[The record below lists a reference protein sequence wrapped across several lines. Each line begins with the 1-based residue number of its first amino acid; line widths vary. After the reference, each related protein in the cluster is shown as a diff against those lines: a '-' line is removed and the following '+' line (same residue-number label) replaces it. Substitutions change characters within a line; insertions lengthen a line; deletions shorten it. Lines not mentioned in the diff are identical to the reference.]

1 MKVEPPGALAR
12 TAVGSRGRIVK
23 YQVAI
28 RASQGAR
35 SYQEDAAAVWQPSDA
50 GAGGS
55 ELTRLLVVLADG
67 MGGHAGGAIAS
78 DAVCAGFEAQY
89 IEQQGGARQRLKAA
103 LYAANGAIS
112 ALVSAQP
119 QLRGMGSTL
128 VGVAFD
134 DDYASWISVGDSP
147 LYLYRRGEMAR
158 LNEDHS
164 MAPVLDK
171 LVAAGRLTAEEAED
185 DPRRHMLRSAVV
197 GEDLE
202 LVDLA
207 QTPWAL
213 QAGDVVVLA
222 SDGIHS
228 IADIEIARVIAAY
241 RKDGADATADALIA
255 AVGDAGVPHQ
265 DNTTVVVVTAGD

>member
-1 MKVEPPGALAR
+1 MKVEAARAPWLGSGPG
-12 TAVGSRGRIVK
+12 GWIVK
-23 YQVAI
+23 FQVAI

-35 SYQEDAAAVWQPSDA
+35 SYQEDAAAVWQPPDHDA
-50 GAGGS
+50 GAS
-55 ELTRLLVVLADG
+55 DSTCVLAILADG

-78 DAVCAGFEAQY
+78 DAVCASFEAQF
-89 IEQQGGARQRLKAA
+89 IEQQGSPRHRLKSA
-103 LYAANGAIS
+103 LSAANGAIT
-112 ALVSAQP
+112 ALVAAQP

-128 VGVAFD
+128 IGVAFHD
-134 DDYASWISVGDSP
+134 DHVSWISVGDSP

-171 LVAAGRLTAEEAED
+171 LVAAGRLTPEEAED

-202 LVDLA
+202 LVDVS

-213 QAGDVVVLA
+213 QGGDVVVLA

-228 IADIEIARVIAAY
+228 IADVEIARVIAAY
-241 RKDGADATADALIA
+241 RKDGPEATAEALIA
-255 AVGDAGVPHQ
+255 AVRDAGVPHQ

>member
-1 MKVEPPGALAR
+1 
-12 TAVGSRGRIVK
+12 VK
-23 YQVAI
+23 FQAAI

-35 SYQEDAAAVWQPSDA
+35 SYQEDAAAVWQPPDVDA
-50 GAGGS
+50 GAA
-55 ELTRLLVVLADG
+55 EPTRLLAILADG

-78 DAVCAGFEAQY
+78 DAVCTSFEAQY
-89 IEQQGGARQRLKAA
+89 IEQQGSPRHRLKAA
-103 LYAANGAIS
+103 LNAANGAIA
-112 ALVSAQP
+112 ALVAAQP

-128 VGVAFD
+128 LGVAFHD
-134 DDYASWISVGDSP
+134 GHASWVSVGDSP

-171 LVAAGRLTAEEAED
+171 LVAAGRLTAVEAEY

-197 GEDLE
+197 GEDLD

-207 QTPWAL
+207 QSPWAL
-213 QAGDVVVLA
+213 QDGDVVVLA

-228 IADIEIARVIAAY
+228 LADVEIARVIAAC
-241 RKDGADATADALIA
+241 RNEGADATAEALIA
-255 AVGDAGVPHQ
+255 AVKDARVPHQ
-265 DNTTVVVVTAGD
+265 DNTTVIVVTVGD

>member
-1 MKVEPPGALAR
+1 MKL
-12 TAVGSRGRIVK
+12 
-23 YQVAI
+23 QVAI

-35 SYQEDAAAVWQPSDA
+35 SYQEDAATVWLPPDDAA
-50 GAGGS
+50 GAA
-55 ELTRLLVVLADG
+55 EPTRLLAILADG

-78 DAVCAGFEAQY
+78 DAVCTNFEAQY
-89 IEQQGGARQRLKAA
+89 IEQQGSARQRLRAA
-103 LYAANGAIS
+103 LSAANGAIS
-112 ALVSAQP
+112 GLVALQP

-128 VGVAFD
+128 IGVAFHD
-134 DDYASWISVGDSP
+134 GHASWVSVGDSP

-171 LVAAGRLTAEEAED
+171 LVASGRMTVEEAED

-197 GEDLE
+197 GEDLD
-202 LVDLA
+202 LVDLS

-213 QAGDVVVLA
+213 QGGDVVVLA

-228 IADIEIARVIAAY
+228 IDDHEIARIIAAY
-241 RKDGADATADALIA
+241 RKEGADATADALLT
-255 AVGDAGVPHQ
+255 AVKDAGVPHQ
-265 DNTTVVVVTAGD
+265 DNVTVVVVTVGE

>member
-1 MKVEPPGALAR
+1 VPGE
-12 TAVGSRGRIVK
+12 GRIVK

-35 SYQEDAAAVWQPSDA
+35 SYQEDAAAVWQAPDDSA
-50 GAGGS
+50 GAD
-55 ELTRLLVVLADG
+55 EPTRLLAILADG

-78 DAVCAGFEAQY
+78 DAVCASFEAQY
-89 IEQQGGARQRLKAA
+89 IEQEGSPRQRLKAA
-103 LYAANGAIS
+103 LSAANGAIS
-112 ALVSAQP
+112 ALVAVQP

-128 VGVAFD
+128 VGVAFHD
-134 DDYASWISVGDSP
+134 DHASWISVGDSP

-171 LVAAGRLTAEEAED
+171 LVAAGRLTEEEAED

-197 GEDLE
+197 GEDLD

-213 QAGDVVVLA
+213 QDGDVVVLA

-228 IADIEIARVIAAY
+228 IADVEIARVIAAY

-255 AVGDAGVPHQ
+255 AVREANVPHQ

>member
-1 MKVEPPGALAR
+1 MKF
-12 TAVGSRGRIVK
+12 
-23 YQVAI
+23 QVAI

-35 SYQEDAAAVWQPSDA
+35 SYQEDAAAVWQPPDHDA
-50 GAGGS
+50 SAGDPTCV
-55 ELTRLLVVLADG
+55 LAILADG

-78 DAVCAGFEAQY
+78 DAVCASFEAQF
-89 IEQQGGARQRLKAA
+89 IEQQGSPRHRLKSA
-103 LYAANGAIS
+103 LSAANGAIT
-112 ALVSAQP
+112 ALVAAQP

-128 VGVAFD
+128 IGVAFHD
-134 DDYASWISVGDSP
+134 DHVSWISVGDSP

-171 LVAAGRLTAEEAED
+171 LVAAGRLTPEEAED
-185 DPRRHMLRSAVV
+185 DPRRHMLRSAVIAAIAAVNAMRSAVV

-202 LVDLA
+202 LVDIS

-228 IADIEIARVIAAY
+228 IADVEIARVIAAY
-241 RKDGADATADALIA
+241 RKDGPEATAEALIA
-255 AVGDAGVPHQ
+255 AVRDAGVPHQ

>member
-1 MKVEPPGALAR
+1 MKFR
-12 TAVGSRGRIVK
+12 
-23 YQVAI
+23 VAI

-35 SYQEDAAAVWQPSDA
+35 SYQEDAAAIWQPQYDP
-50 GAGGS
+50 GG
-55 ELTRLLVVLADG
+55 EEPTRLLAILADG

-78 DAVCAGFEAQY
+78 DAVCASFEAQY
-89 IEQQGGARQRLKAA
+89 IEQQGSPRQRLKAA
-103 LYAANGAIS
+103 LNAANGAIA
-112 ALVSAQP
+112 ALVAAQP

-128 VGVAFD
+128 VGVAFHD
-134 DDYASWISVGDSP
+134 DNVSWISVGDSP
-147 LYLYRRGEMAR
+147 LFLYRRGEMAR

-171 LVAAGRLTAEEAED
+171 LVASGRLTAEEAED

-213 QAGDVVVLA
+213 QDGDVIVLA

-228 IADIEIARVIAAY
+228 IADVEIARIIAAY
-241 RKDGADATADALIA
+241 RKDGAEVTAEALIA
-255 AVGDAGVPHQ
+255 AVGEADVPHQ